1 MARHALALTHLLR
14 AEPSEAAE
22 VARLSADLAAA
33 LDFPFWHGLAEMEL
47 GAALAQL
54 GDERG
59 LPTMREAME
68 RLTAI
73 GNVGGSPVG
82 MALLGEAYQATHCYT
97 DVLDTVEIG
106 LTVSVLLGQPFCD
119 AELLA
124 RRAARSS
131 RAGRDD
137 EAVDAFEQS
146 IDVGRAQGAASS
158 ERCGQLSPT
167 RRRSLATRRSRP
179 FPAPGHS
186 SRRWA
191 TASTPSTSGLARAP
205 LEQFVVRSS

>member
-1 MARHALALTHLLR
+1 
-14 AEPSEAAE
+14 
-22 VARLSADLAAA
+22 
-33 LDFPFWHGLAEMEL
+33 MEL

-59 LPTMREAME
+59 LPTIREAME

-82 MALLGEAYQATHCYT
+82 MVLLGEAYQATHCYT

-106 LTVSVLLGQPFCD
+106 LTASVLLGQPFCD

-124 RRAARSS
+124 LKGRTLVAL
-131 RAGRDD
+131 GRDD

-146 IDVGRAQGAASS
+146 IAVGRAQGAASGTLRS
-158 ERCGQLSPT
+158 VVAYTPQVARDAPD
-167 RRRSLATRRSRP
+167 RARSLLR
-179 FPAPGHS
+179 S

-191 TASTPSTSGLARAP
+191 TASTPSTSGL
-205 LEQFVVRSS
+205 LVRCSNSSSSAVDRHTSKEMP